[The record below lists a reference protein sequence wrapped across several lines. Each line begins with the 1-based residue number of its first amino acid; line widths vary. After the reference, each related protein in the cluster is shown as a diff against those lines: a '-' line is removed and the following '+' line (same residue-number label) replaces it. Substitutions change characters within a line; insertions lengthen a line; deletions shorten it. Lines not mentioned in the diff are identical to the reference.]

1 MQKEEII
8 SIATKVS
15 EGTATRAEMA
25 AYIYHLDQVITE
37 HPDWEALPE
46 EEREQIGFE
55 MRSFI
60 REDIQGFKPIVLQP
74 SRSIWPRIAVAAS
87 ILMVCFAGLWIY
99 KQEQDNY
106 KNRFLANDLGP
117 GKNSAILTLTNGRKI
132 KLSDQLNGELAK
144 EAGIKISKTT
154 DGQLLYELQPSSATG
169 KISTPVY
176 HTLTTSNGETY
187 QLRLPDG
194 TLVVL
199 NAASSLTFA
208 TAPDERGARKVSLS
222 GEGYFEVFKDKQHPF
237 IVKSGTQEVKVLGT
251 HFNINSYKDDGNIKT
266 TLVEGIIGVSAIA
279 PNADKSSIAKLTILK
294 PDQEAVFNGKD
305 FKVKTVDPEFAL
317 AWKNGK
323 FVFQDERL
331 ELIMKQISRWYNV
344 KVEYEDEDEALKD
357 IAIGGSISRFS
368 KLSKVLSKLELT
380 GLAKFKLEA
389 NKIIVLK

>member
-37 HPDWEALPE
+37 HPDWENLEA

-55 MRSFI
+55 MRFYI
-60 REDIQGFKPIVLQP
+60 REEIQGVKPIIVQP

-87 ILMVCFAGLWIY
+87 ILMVCFAGFWIY
-99 KQEQDNY
+99 QKQQDNY
-106 KNRFLANDLGP
+106 ENRFLANDLNP
-117 GKNSAILTLTNGRKI
+117 GKHTAILTLANGKKI
-132 KLSDQLNGELAK
+132 NLSDQLNGELAK
-144 EAGIKISKTT
+144 EAGIKISKTA
-154 DGQLLYELQPSSATG
+154 DGQLLYELQPASTTG
-169 KISTPVY
+169 KFNTPVY
-176 HTLTTSNGETY
+176 HTLTTTNGETY

-194 TLVVL
+194 TFVVL

-208 TAPDERGARKVSLS
+208 TAPDERGARRVSLS
-222 GEGYFEVFKDKQHPF
+222 GEGYFEVFKDKKHPF
-237 IVKSGTQEVKVLGT
+237 YVKSGTQELKVLGT
-251 HFNINSYKDDGNIKT
+251 HFNINSYKDDGSIKT
-266 TLVEGIIGVSAIA
+266 TLVEGLIGLSALA
-279 PNADKSSIAKLTILK
+279 GNTQENTTEKVTIVK
-294 PDQEAVFNGKD
+294 PDQEAIFNGKD
-305 FKVKTVDPEFAL
+305 FKLKEVDPELAL
-317 AWKNGK
+317 AWKNGM
-323 FVFQDERL
+323 FVFPDERL

-344 KVEYEDEDEALKD
+344 KVEYEDEALKD

-389 NKIIVLK
+389 DKIIVLK